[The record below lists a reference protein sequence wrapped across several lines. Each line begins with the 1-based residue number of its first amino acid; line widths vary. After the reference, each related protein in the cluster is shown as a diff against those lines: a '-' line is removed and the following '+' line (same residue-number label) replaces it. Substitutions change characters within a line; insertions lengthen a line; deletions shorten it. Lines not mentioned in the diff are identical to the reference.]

1 MVRVGVTWYSED
13 QWQLVKSAATDP
25 ERFEDTYAD
34 WVAMAEDSLRRMRA
48 AGIAAERVPII
59 AAELLAWCLVHGRVN
74 DASARAKFVSEVQ
87 SRRDESGAAPEPPG
101 H

>member
-1 MVRVGVTWYSED
+1 MVQVGVTWYAED
-13 QWQLVKSAATDP
+13 QWQLVKASATDP

-34 WVAMAEDSLRRMRA
+34 WVAMAEDSIRRMRA

-59 AAELLAWCLVHGRVN
+59 ASELLAWCLAHGKVN

-87 SRRDESGAAPEPPG
+87 PWRDDGDAEPQTPG
-101 H
+101 K